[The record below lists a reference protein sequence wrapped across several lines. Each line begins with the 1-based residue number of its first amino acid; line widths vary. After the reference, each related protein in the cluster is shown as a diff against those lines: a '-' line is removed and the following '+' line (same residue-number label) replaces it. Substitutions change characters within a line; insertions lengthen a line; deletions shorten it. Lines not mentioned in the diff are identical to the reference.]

1 VPSVRLSTSLRERG
15 ADEILAI
22 ARSLAP
28 GLGISRV
35 TEITRLDNVGIPVFV
50 SIRPDAERGSVC
62 VSAGKGLR
70 PIEAEIGATME
81 AIELAWAEYRRCR
94 ATVAVQHAKVGDLGS
109 AAQPFGILDHC
120 PIWGTAID
128 LDARIATVMAEDLA
142 TGERVVVPAEAVL
155 HPFPAELGG
164 ARYFGTHSN
173 GLASGSS
180 VAEATAHGLAEV
192 LERDVLSFHLSVARS
207 RRVALATLPAP
218 IQALAARIAERG
230 FALVVHAMSNPF
242 GLAAFTSII
251 FDRNQPEL
259 VSPGDGLHPI
269 REIALVRSVVE
280 TAQARLGFIHG
291 GRDDLAG
298 VYARYSHLT
307 ADQKAASFA
316 RQLAAFEDE
325 RDVID
330 YADVPDHP
338 CPDLPAVMAVMTEA
352 VHAIGARIL
361 RVVYTPPDS
370 PVAVVRVIVPGL
382 EIYSRDTS
390 RIGPRLLAAIR
401 R

>member
-1 VPSVRLSTSLRERG
+1 MPPVRLSTSLRER
-15 ADEILAI
+15 APDEILTI
-22 ARSLAP
+22 ARGLAP

-70 PIEAEIGATME
+70 PIEAEVGATME

-94 ATVAVQHAKVGDLGS
+94 ATLVVQPRKVRELGT
-109 AAQPFGILDHC
+109 AARPFGILDHC
-120 PIWGTAID
+120 PIWGTGID
-128 LDARIATVMAEDLA
+128 LDAQIATVMAEDLA
-142 TGERVVVPAEAVL
+142 TGERVPVPAESVL
-155 HPFPAELGG
+155 HPFPTELGG

-192 LERDVLSFHLSVARS
+192 LERDVLSFHLAVSRS
-207 RRVALATLPAP
+207 RRVARATLPAQVQE
-218 IQALAARIAERG
+218 IAARIAERG
-230 FALVVHAMSNPF
+230 FGLVVHAMANPF

-251 FDRNQPEL
+251 FDRNQPVL

-298 VYARYSHLT
+298 VYARYGHLT
-307 ADQKAASFA
+307 AAQKSASFE
-316 RQLAAFEDE
+316 RQLTAFEDE
-325 RDVID
+325 QDVID

-338 CPDLPAVMAVMTEA
+338 CPDLPAVMTVMTAA
-352 VHAIGARIL
+352 VHAMGARIL

-382 EIYSRDTS
+382 ELYSRDTG